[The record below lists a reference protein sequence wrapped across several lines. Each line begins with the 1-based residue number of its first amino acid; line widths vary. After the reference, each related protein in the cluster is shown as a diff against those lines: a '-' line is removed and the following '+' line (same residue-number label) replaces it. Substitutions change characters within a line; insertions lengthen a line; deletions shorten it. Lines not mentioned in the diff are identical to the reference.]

1 MKKNFTALI
10 VLLSFNLTSCL
21 TSLRHLATYQNIV
34 TDNRIAGLWENGG
47 KQILISEFG
56 RSSYVKLFEEARKE
70 NVPFS
75 VKDSIFTLKHY
86 IITYREQELHYTW
99 IAALVNIGKLSFVSL
114 TTESCY
120 QNIEDITP
128 IGSSAYSFAKLEW
141 NTGNSFQLRFL
152 DGDYIKD
159 IILNG
164 KARISHEYDPLFG
177 TFVITAS
184 VEELEKFLEK
194 YGNDE
199 RLFKN
204 GKTINLVRKT

>member
-1 MKKNFTALI
+1 MKNIFISVT

-34 TDNRIAGLWENGG
+34 TDNRITGLWENGG
-47 KQILISEFG
+47 KQILVTEFG
-56 RSSYVKLFEEARKE
+56 KTSYVKLFEEARREKI
-70 NVPFS
+70 PFT

-86 IITYREQELHYTW
+86 IITYREKELDYTW
-99 IAALVNIGKLSFVSL
+99 VAAIVNIGKLSFVSL
-114 TTESCY
+114 TAESCFHFS
-120 QNIEDITP
+120 EDISP
-128 IGSSAYSFAKLEW
+128 SGSASYSFAKLEW
-141 NTGNSFQLRFL
+141 NNSNSFQLRFL
-152 DGDYIKD
+152 DGDYIKE
-159 IILNG
+159 IILSG
-164 KARISHEYDPLFG
+164 KARISHDYDPLFG

-204 GKTINLVRKT
+204 GETINMIRKT